1 MKNNFLEIKNVDFT
15 IGGKSKVKNAS
26 FVIENEGETLCILGP
41 SGIGKTTILRTI
53 AGLEEIEKG
62 SIKLNGKLISSK
74 DKHVEPEYRN
84 VSLAFQDNSLFPH
97 YTVEKNI
104 LLGTERNKTKKKKKL
119 TFKEIVDLLDISKI
133 LEKYPHEI
141 SAGEAQRASLAR
153 SLLTQPDLLL
163 LDEPLS
169 NVDQSFKEEIQVRL
183 KKILSKLKITTI
195 NVTHDSYEAFYLGHK
210 CAIILDGQIK
220 QFDDPYN
227 VYHFPNSVEVVN
239 FLNRGILIPAKVTGE
254 NSLENKDLGTINGN
268 FIKHYPKGSN
278 VQLLLQPE
286 DLEHDDKSNLKLEV
300 VDRKFRGTYF
310 IYTLKTGSDLLIP
323 VFVHSHHEH
332 QHEADEKFGIKRP
345 IHIDH
350 IVCF

>member
-1 MKNNFLEIKNVDFT
+1 MSNNFFEIKNVDFT
-15 IGGKSKVKNAS
+15 VDGKIKVKNVS
-26 FVIENEGETLCILGP
+26 LSIENEGDVICLLGP

-53 AGLEEIEKG
+53 AGLEKIKNG
-62 SIKLNGKLISSK
+62 SIQLKDKILSSK
-74 DKHVEPEYRN
+74 KINIEPEDRN
-84 VSLAFQDNSLFPH
+84 VSLSFQENSLFPH
-97 YTVEKNI
+97 FTIEENI
-104 LLGTERNKTKKKKKL
+104 LLGVEKNKDKKDKKINL
-119 TFKEIVDLLDISKI
+119 KEIIQLLDIKKI
-133 LEKYPHEI
+133 LNKYPHQI

-153 SLLTQPDLLL
+153 ALMTKPDLLL

-183 KKILSKLKITTI
+183 KKILNRLKISTI
-195 NVTHDSYEAFYLGHK
+195 IVTHDSYEAFYLGNK
-210 CAIILDGQIK
+210 CAIILDGQVK

-254 NSLENKDLGTINGN
+254 NSLENKDLGTIKGN

-278 VQLLLQPE
+278 VKLLLQPE

-300 VDRKFRGTYF
+300 VDRRFRGTNF
-310 IYTLKTGSDLLIP
+310 IYTLKTSNNLLIP
-323 VFVHSHHEH
+323 VFVHSHHVH
-332 QHEADEKFGIKRP
+332 QHEVDEKFGIKRP
-345 IHIDH
+345 INIDH